1 MKTVAI
7 VGIGLIGGS
16 LGQALRR
23 TRRYR
28 VLGIARK
35 PRTLR
40 DAKRLGAIDSGST
53 HLEDAAQADIVV
65 IATPV
70 DNVVPTARKLF
81 PLLKPG
87 TIVTDVSSVKGAILD
102 GIRRLSKRD
111 KVSFVGAHPLAG
123 SHKTGVKAANANLF
137 RRSTCVIV
145 PLGKA
150 PVNAITTLWRAV
162 GARPRILSAASH
174 DSAVAVTSHLPHLVA
189 HALVLTF
196 ARRSEGPLLRSL
208 LAGSFR
214 DGTRVASSDP
224 DQWAQIMTANAAAL
238 RRAIREFTAELKRLE
253 KSLGTSRLKAFLRRS
268 HALRRPLYHGV

>member
-7 VGIGLIGGS
+7 IGVGLIGGS

-23 TRRYR
+23 TRHYR

-35 PRTLR
+35 ARTLR
-40 DAKRLGAIDSGST
+40 DARRLGAIDEGST
-53 HLEDAAQADIVV
+53 RLEDAAHGDLIV

-70 DNVVPTARKLF
+70 DHVVPTARKLF

-102 GIRRLSKRD
+102 GIRRLSKRE
-111 KVSFVGAHPLAG
+111 KIHFVGSHPLAG
-123 SHKTGVKAANANLF
+123 SHRTGVKAANANLF
-137 RRSTCVIV
+137 RGSTCVIV
-145 PLGKA
+145 PLANA
-150 PVNAITTLWRAV
+150 PVNAVAALWKAV
-162 GARPRILSAASH
+162 GARPRILSAAAH

-189 HALVLTF
+189 HALVHTF
-196 ARRSEGPLLRSL
+196 ARRSERPLLRSL

-238 RRAIREFTAELKRLE
+238 RRAVREFSAELRRLE
-253 KSLGTSRLKAFLRRS
+253 KSIGTPQLKTLLRRS

>member
-1 MKTVAI
+1 LKTVAI
-7 VGIGLIGGS
+7 IGIGLIGGS

-40 DAKRLGAIDSGST
+40 EARRLGAIDRGST
-53 HLEDAAQADIVV
+53 RLEDAAQADLIV

-70 DNVVPTARKLF
+70 DRVVPTARKLF

-102 GIRRLSKRD
+102 GIRRLVKSE
-111 KVSFVGAHPLAG
+111 KVHFVGSHPLAG
-123 SHKTGVKAANANLF
+123 SHRTGVKAANANLF
-137 RRSTCVIV
+137 RGSTCVLV
-145 PLGKA
+145 PLGNM
-150 PVNAITTLWRAV
+150 PVNAIAALWRAV
-162 GARPRILSAASH
+162 GARPRTLSAAAH

-189 HALVLTF
+189 HALVHTF
-196 ARRSEGPLLRSL
+196 AGRSERPLLRSL

-224 DQWAQIMTANAAAL
+224 DQWAQIMTANASAL
-238 RRAIREFTAELKRLE
+238 RRAVREFGAELSRLE
-253 KSLGTSRLKAFLRRS
+253 NSIGTLRLKTLLRRS
-268 HALRRPLYHGV
+268 HVLRRPLFHGV